1 MSDSNNAR
9 SEIRFKGTMDH
20 IAIESKDLKQDVN
33 DYERLGF
40 SLETLYHD
48 WAMLRDE
55 SGFGIALLALG
66 SKHPPHIGL
75 RVDSLAELKEA
86 AEKEGRP
93 IKEHRDRSLS
103 FYTKGVGG
111 QFVELIY
118 YPSEYTTSIQQKD
131 F

>member
-1 MSDSNNAR
+1 
-9 SEIRFKGTMDH
+9 MDH
-20 IAIESKDLKQDVN
+20 IAIKSTDLRQDVN
-33 DYERLGF
+33 DYAHLGF
-40 SLETLYHD
+40 NLETLYHD

-55 SGFGIALLALG
+55 NGFGIALLSTD
-66 SKHPPHIGL
+66 SKHPPHIGF

-86 AEKEGRP
+86 AGKEGRP

-118 YPSEYTTSIQQKD
+118 YPSEYTTSIEQIEQKD
-131 F
+131 L